1 MPDPRGADRDHCR
14 PARETLGMTTHPG
27 GPTETLVKT
36 LHHTECPAHPNM
48 LAMGCMEKSAQA
60 EPAGW
65 LMGRGEA
72 QGQGWEDGDGRMEMR
87 ERGWEGRDR
96 TETGGQRRKGST
108 DRGRSTGPVWGAG
121 LA

>member
-1 MPDPRGADRDHCR
+1 
-14 PARETLGMTTHPG
+14 MTTHPG

-72 QGQGWEDGDGRMEMR
+72 QGQGREDGDERTGMGGQRQDGDGR
-87 ERGWEGRDR
+87 
-96 TETGGQRRKGST
+96 TETER
-108 DRGRSTGPVWGAG
+108 
-121 LA
+121 